1 MKPIVIVKTGETFPD
16 LIDKYGDFEDWI
28 SKGLGQPE
36 HEIKVVNAELD
47 PLPEPNQIRGA
58 IISGSH
64 VYVTD
69 NLYWCLRLEEWTKK
83 IIDRQISLLG
93 ICFGHQVIA
102 KAMGGIVDFHP
113 TSLEIGTKEIEL
125 LPDCNNDP
133 LFMGLPDRFKVHL
146 FHSQSVIQLPPKATL
161 LARNE
166 FEPHQAFRIG
176 ENAWGV
182 QFHPEANS
190 AVTKGYIWNLLAD
203 VRSAY
208 LDPDQLI
215 EQVEE
220 TPYSASLLK
229 RFGMSLIHDTN
240 ENSD

>member
-1 MKPIVIVKTGETFPD
+1 MKPIVIVKTGKTFPD

-28 SKGLGQPE
+28 SKGLGQL
-36 HEIKVVNAELD
+36 EIKVANAESD
-47 PLPEPNQIRGA
+47 PLPEPDQIRGA

-64 VYVTD
+64 AYVTD
-69 NLYWCLRLEEWTKK
+69 RLHWCLRLEDWTKK
-83 IIDRQISLLG
+83 IIDHQIPLLG

-102 KAMGGIVDFHP
+102 KAMDGIVDFHP
-113 TSLEIGTKEIEL
+113 MGLEIGTREIEL
-125 LPDCNNDP
+125 LPSCNHDP

-146 FHSQSVIQLPPKATL
+146 FHSQSVIQLPPRATL

-176 ENAWGV
+176 KNAWGV

-190 AVTKGYIWNLLAD
+190 DATKGYIRNLSED
-203 VRSAY
+203 VRSAD
-208 LDPDQLI
+208 LDPGQLFGQI
-215 EQVEE
+215 EE

-229 RFGMSLIHDTN
+229 RFAELV
-240 ENSD
+240 